1 MDCGL
6 VITDLTA
13 NIHTKHKRDYVPYL
27 SLWVWDTLSRMIFFS
42 CFRLFTCNFHDF
54 LFFFLND

>member
-13 NIHTKHKRDYVPYL
+13 NIYTKHKRDYVPYL

-42 CFRLFTCNFHDF
+42 VSFYLPATFMIS
-54 LFFFLND
+54 FFFFK